1 MAVAFI
7 LESSRNHMKLRRR
20 FLIFFFLSWFGAAGF
35 AQEARIAIDSLQIES
50 GRLVIDFHV
59 DSLLTNRLISGMQRG
74 ITSSARF
81 RVQLWR
87 KSGWLFNALAAER
100 EFQVKSTF
108 EPWES
113 KFFVQSAGE
122 RRLTKS
128 LDFVRSS
135 WERHRRLVV
144 ADSSQLSAKA
154 RYYIVIE
161 IVLEPVSRES
171 LQEIRGWLSGE
182 VKGMRSQDS
191 TDTGPP
197 PPVSGLRSRVFDT
210 VVDLTGFGAHVMS
223 VKSKQFQIDPSG
235 RIDFAPP

>member
-1 MAVAFI
+1 
-7 LESSRNHMKLRRR
+7 MKLRPR
-20 FLIFFFLSWFGAAGF
+20 FFVFIILPWFCAAGF
-35 AQEARIAIDSLQIES
+35 AQEARIAIDSLQIEA
-50 GRLVIDFHV
+50 GRLLIDFHV
-59 DSLLTNRLISGMQRG
+59 DSLLTQQLISGMQRG
-74 ITSSARF
+74 ITSSSRF

-113 KFFVQSAGE
+113 KYFVQSAGE

-128 LDFVRSS
+128 LDFVRNS
-135 WERHRRLVV
+135 WERHRRLAV

-182 VKGMRSQDS
+182 VKGIRSQDS
-191 TDTGPP
+191 TEVASPP
-197 PPVSGLRSRVFDT
+197 PASGLRSRVFDT

-223 VKSKQFQIDPSG
+223 LKSEYFQLDQKGGIIFE
-235 RIDFAPP
+235 RR

>member
-1 MAVAFI
+1 
-7 LESSRNHMKLRRR
+7 MKLRRR
-20 FLIFFFLSWFGAAGF
+20 FFVCIFLAWFCAAGY
-35 AQEARIAIDSLQIES
+35 AQETRITIDSLHLEA
-50 GRLVIDFHV
+50 GRLLIDFHV
-59 DSLLTNRLISGMQRG
+59 DSLLTHQLISGMQRG

-87 KSGWLFNALAAER
+87 KSGWLFNALTAER
-100 EFQVKSTF
+100 EFQVKATF

-113 KFFVQSAGE
+113 KYFVQMSGE

-128 LDFVRSS
+128 LDFVRAS
-135 WERHRRLVV
+135 WERHRRLAV

-182 VKGMRSQDS
+182 VKSMRSQDS
-191 TDTGPP
+191 TGAAPP
-197 PPVSGLRSRVFDT
+197 PQASGLRSRVFDT

-223 VKSKQFQIDPSG
+223 LKSEYFQLDQKGGIIFE
-235 RIDFAPP
+235 RR

>member
-1 MAVAFI
+1 
-7 LESSRNHMKLRRR
+7 MKLRCR
-20 FLIFFFLSWFGAAGF
+20 FFIFIFLSWFYVASY
-35 AQEARIAIDSLQIES
+35 AQEARITIDSLQIEAS
-50 GRLVIDFHV
+50 RLLIDFHV
-59 DSLLTNRLISGMQRG
+59 DSLLTQQLISGMQRG

-87 KSGWLFNALAAER
+87 KSGWLFNALTAER

-113 KFFVQSAGE
+113 KYFVQMAGE

-128 LDFVRSS
+128 LDIVRNS

-144 ADSSQLSAKA
+144 ADSTQLSTRA

-191 TDTGPP
+191 TEAVSPP
-197 PPVSGLRSRVFDT
+197 QASGLRSRVFDT

-223 VKSKQFQIDPSG
+223 VKSKYFQLDQNGGIVFEPH
-235 RIDFAPP
+235 

>member
-1 MAVAFI
+1 
-7 LESSRNHMKLRRR
+7 MKQRGLFFVFV
-20 FLIFFFLSWFGAAGF
+20 FLLWFCAA
-35 AQEARIAIDSLQIES
+35 AYSQEARITIDSLQTET
-50 GRLVIDFHV
+50 GRLLIDFHV
-59 DSLLTNRLISGMQRG
+59 DSLLTNQLIAGMQRG

-87 KSGWLFNALAAER
+87 KSGWLFNALAAEH

-108 EPWES
+108 EPWEN
-113 KFFVQSAGE
+113 KYFVQRAGE

-128 LDFVRSS
+128 LDFVRAT
-135 WERHRRLVV
+135 WEQHRRLAV
-144 ADSSQLSAKA
+144 ADSSQLSATA

-182 VKGMRSQDS
+182 VKGIRSKDS
-191 TDTGPP
+191 TDTPP
-197 PPVSGLRSRVFDT
+197 PPQSGGLRSRVFDT

-223 VKSKQFQIDPSG
+223 LKSKNFQLDQSG
-235 RIDFAPP
+235 RIVFDSR